1 VFKNKCKGL
10 GTNYFLLL
18 NKKTIKGIIYK
29 ITVMGECMSY
39 KKMLI
44 MIILLVTMIP
54 VFSDNIIDFS
64 GKVEIKRRGE
74 NWKKVHPNMNINRGD
89 HVRTLPLSRC
99 SIKLYDGSIIRLE
112 PDTLIKRRNKNSYEI
127 NGMGALEAKD
137 LKRSLRFYQGKNYF
151 EFEAGSFIITANSN
165 FMWGISNDNEFWAKG
180 PDGKIRVLNSYQTIT
195 THDYGPVEPE
205 PASISKEK
213 MMAKARLN
221 DVKEDFQTGMDE
233 PFKQG
238 EPFFVKFKG
247 LKICNVFVD
256 EKDEIFINKED
267 LIRGNIVI
275 SGEIGKSFAKDIRSI
290 LISVDG
296 GKTYLQA
303 EGVSPFR
310 YQFEP
315 QAKKTYLIK
324 ILARDTDGF
333 DSGKTFYSVK
343 VTYLNENDRHQ
354 LERYMESLVY
364 YLKNEEYSGVL
375 AYFDQV
381 EYRGNMNII
390 SDNLIDFFY
399 DKDFFYIHYDIRNF
413 VKFDKSIEIGVDWES
428 DLTYTEDG
436 KTEKVNG
443 FTLFKFRKNDENR
456 WRIFDILDGSLF
468 GISVYR

>member
-1 VFKNKCKGL
+1 MFD
-10 GTNYFLLL
+10 
-18 NKKTIKGIIYK
+18 KK
-29 ITVMGECMSY
+29 
-39 KKMLI
+39 
-44 MIILLVTMIP
+44 IILITLIICTAFLA
-54 VFSDNIIDFS
+54 FSDNVIDFS
-64 GKVEIKRRGE
+64 GKAQIKRRGE
-74 NWKKVHPNMNINRGD
+74 NWKKVVENMNINRGD
-89 HVRTLPLSRC
+89 YIRTLPLSRC
-99 SIKLYDGSIIRLE
+99 SIRLYDGSVLRLE
-112 PDTLIKRRNKNSYEI
+112 PDTLVKRKSKNSYEI
-127 NGMGALEAKD
+127 NGMVGLEAKNLD
-137 LKRSLRFYQGKNYF
+137 RSIRFYQGNNFF

-180 PDGKIRVLNSYQTIT
+180 PNGKLRVLNAYQTIIT
-195 THDYGPVEPE
+195 PDYGPVEPE
-205 PASISKEK
+205 PTSISKEK
-213 MMAKARLN
+213 MMAKARLQ
-221 DVKEDFQTGMDE
+221 DVKEDFQAGVDE

-238 EPFFVKFKG
+238 DPFFVKFRG

-256 EKDEIFINKED
+256 EKDELFINKDD
-267 LIRGNIVI
+267 LIRGKIII

-343 VTYLNENDRHQ
+343 VTYLNENDRQQ

-364 YLKNEEYSGVL
+364 YLKDEEYSGVL
-375 AYFDQV
+375 AYFDQI
-381 EYRGNMNII
+381 EYRGNMNVI

-413 VKFDKSIEIGVDWES
+413 MKFEKSIEIGVDWES
-428 DLTYTEDG
+428 DLTYTADG

-443 FTLFKFRKNDENR
+443 FTLFKFRKNEENR